1 MELAR
6 RALVRG
12 SVATGVVAGL
22 SVVGATSAQAAV
34 QPTLRSGSRGSAVS
48 ALQRRLNA
56 LGYWCGSAN
65 GVYGA
70 LTIQAVYAVQKASG
84 LTRDGVCGPK
94 TWAKVNAGVR
104 PRPRTGGT
112 GIEIDKARQLLMVVS
127 DGKPKYTLNTSTGNN
142 QRYFSRGTWRVAR
155 TPSGTYS
162 IYRRHSAGWQ
172 TGPLGSMWRPTYF
185 VGGFAI
191 HGSSSIPP
199 YPASHGCARLST
211 SAMDMLWAGGWVNM
225 SRRVTLY

>member
-1 MELAR
+1 MEIAR
-6 RALVRG
+6 RALVRAG
-12 SVATGVVAGL
+12 AATGVVAGL
-22 SVVGATSAQAAV
+22 GVVGAASAEAAQ
-34 QPTLRSGSRGSAVS
+34 QPTLRSGSRGSAVT
-48 ALQRRLNA
+48 ALQRRLNG

-65 GVYGA
+65 GVYGP

-84 LTRDGVCGPK
+84 LVRDGVCGPR

-104 PRPRTGGT
+104 PRPRTSGT
-112 GIEIDKARQLLMVVS
+112 GIEIDKSRQLLLVLSGRSV
-127 DGKPKYTLNTSTGNN
+127 KYILNTSTGNGA
-142 QRYFSRGTWRVAR
+142 RYFSRGTWRVAR

-162 IYRRHSAGWQ
+162 IYRRHSSGWQ

-199 YPASHGCARLST
+199 YPASHGCARVST
-211 SAMDMLWAGGWVNM
+211 AAMDMLWAGGWVNLR
-225 SRRVTLY
+225 RRVTLY